1 MTDKCAYVK
10 CGKDL
15 VHIEGR
21 KKKKYC
27 NPTCKMNAW
36 KAANP
41 AKKPKFKMIPVEEY
55 EKMQNGLA
63 EKKKEKTT
71 VQVIKEV
78 AKRMG
83 TEAVSVTTP
92 KTLEELKAMCPAHL
106 KGFEKSEWISTEKVK
121 YGI

>member
-55 EKMQNGLA
+55 EKM
-63 EKKKEKTT
+63 KKTT
-71 VQVIKEV
+71 VEPKKV
-78 AKRMG
+78 A
-83 TEAVSVTTP
+83 
-92 KTLEELKAMCPAHL
+92 
-106 KGFEKSEWISTEKVK
+106 EKVEIPVNK
-121 YGI
+121 DIQAKIAEIKSRKKPTWADNAAWNKQIQKEIDELTKE